1 MTKFKVVN
9 DIELAN
15 EIISKMN
22 KTHFDQADELTTL
35 RAERDNL
42 AAANAELREAL
53 IKAESALTYANWD
66 GAFDDNH
73 TAQDVINARDTARAV
88 LAKGAK

>member
-1 MTKFKVVN
+1 MTEKICTICKFSTHSEFQW
-9 DIELAN
+9 DLHLLGETHELA
-15 EIISKMN
+15 
-22 KTHFDQADELTTL
+22 TL